1 MAAPRPPVKHPPVQP
16 SRQLAEL
23 GVRARHSLGQHFLRS
38 EGILD
43 KILAAYTPVEGDI
56 LVEIGPGLGAL
67 TRRLVATGLP
77 VVAIEKDKTLGPA
90 LMGELGSPPNL
101 QVIQADAMNFD
112 WEGLPGAATQRVLVA
127 NLPYNVATPLIFRFF
142 ERQPVVREALV
153 MIQKEVADRILA
165 REGSDAYGALS
176 VMMGYY
182 TTGRRVCVVPPG
194 AFHPPPRV
202 HSAVIHLWA
211 RTEPPFDAGDASRL
225 RRVVSAS
232 FQGRRK
238 TLRNALTQ
246 GGWDR
251 STVEDICLKVGIS
264 PDVRGETLSLAQFCA
279 LSRNL
284 PLSTTVGIMG
294 EDSTPPGDT

>member
-1 MAAPRPPVKHPPVQP
+1 MVRPPPRQPPVQP

-23 GVRARHSLGQHFLRS
+23 GVKARHNLGQHFLRS

-43 KILAAYTPVEGDI
+43 KILAAYTPREGDV

-90 LMGELGSPPNL
+90 LLGELGSPANL
-101 QVIQADAMNFD
+101 QVVQADAMTYD
-112 WEGLPGAATQRVLVA
+112 WEALPATASRRVLVA

-142 ERQPVVREALV
+142 ERQPLVREALV

-165 REGSDAYGALS
+165 TEKSDAYGALS

-182 TTGRRVCVVPPG
+182 TTGRRVCLVPPG
-194 AFHPPPRV
+194 AFHPPPKV

-211 RTEPPFDAGDASRL
+211 RSEPPFDAGDAKRL

-246 GGWDR
+246 GGWERDV
-251 STVEDICLKVGIS
+251 VEQVCRQVGIS

-284 PLSTTVGIMG
+284 PVTSSVGIMG
-294 EDSTPPGDT
+294 EDLTSPGDI